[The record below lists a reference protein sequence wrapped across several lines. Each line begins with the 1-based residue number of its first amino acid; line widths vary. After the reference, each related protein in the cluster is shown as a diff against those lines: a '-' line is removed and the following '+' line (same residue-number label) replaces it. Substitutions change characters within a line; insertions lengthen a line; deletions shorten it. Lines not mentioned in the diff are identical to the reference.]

1 MQGTTKKSREATMM
15 PFSRK
20 QAVRRMV
27 IGLMAIVPA
36 LRDMSGSCEE
46 LSGLCIRWCRARPK
60 AEETHCQRYGS
71 Q

>member
-1 MQGTTKKSREATMM
+1 MM

-36 LRDMSGSCEE
+36 LKNDHIGVSLLPLNPMLRGTILNGFDC
-46 LSGLCIRWCRARPK
+46 
-60 AEETHCQRYGS
+60 CQ
-71 Q
+71 